1 MDGPA
6 GRGYVI
12 LSMKARTITLAV
24 LLAVV
29 SILAMQ
35 PSLAHAAPQ
44 SGMVT
49 ITARGSATQ
58 LGSATQMGGPSPS
71 ANIYLKGTVNMNGG
85 VMQLT
90 QMTGILQI
98 GPVFYTVTGGQGQS
112 SSQTAM
118 LQLNLQVGGRDSGT
132 LTLQGNFE
140 SGGAGYT
147 VLFTPQQSNLEG
159 QYLLW
164 LYGNLWITQT
174 ITTQ

>member
-1 MDGPA
+1 
-6 GRGYVI
+6 
-12 LSMKARTITLAV
+12 LSAKVRTITLGV

-29 SILAMQ
+29 SMLAVQ
-35 PSLAHAAPQ
+35 PSFAQ
-44 SGMVT
+44 MTSQTGMVT

-118 LQLNLQVGGRDSGT
+118 LQLNLQVGGANPGT
-132 LTLQGNFE
+132 LTLQGNVE
-140 SGGAGYT
+140 TGGAGYT
-147 VLFTPQQSNLEG
+147 VLFIPQQSNLEG
-159 QYLLW
+159 QYSLW
-164 LYGNLWITQT
+164 LYGNLWVTQT
-174 ITTQ
+174 ITS